1 MKPNLHHDDEL
12 RETNHLQSL
21 SRKEPF
27 KAPNGYFDS
36 LTSKIQDKLNQDQN
50 LVNANVNAKRPVF
63 ILAILLTVCIS
74 AGISFYLINSNNPH
88 PKEIACTYDD
98 MIESGYYSEFDESA
112 LSEKYLACQPS
123 NVNDDKAIE
132 DYLINN
138 SDESLLTNQF

>member
-12 RETNHLQSL
+12 SETNHLQSL

-27 KAPNGYFDS
+27 QAPNGYFDS

-50 LVNANVNAKRPVF
+50 LVNSTVKAKRPVF
-63 ILAILLTVCIS
+63 IIAILLTVCIS
-74 AGISFYLINSNNPH
+74 AGISFYMINSNKPH
-88 PKEIACTYDD
+88 PNEIACTYDD

-112 LSEKYLACQPS
+112 LSEKYLACQP
-123 NVNDDKAIE
+123 VNENEDKAIE

-138 SDESLLTNQF
+138 SDESLLINQF